1 MNRTAHR
8 RFSTVILI
16 FGLLSLAEV
25 ASAQDYVSGHGAL
38 EVWDEAGRAGVPL
51 WVRIWLTIL
60 QLTFISGLV
69 FMRRNVEARWA
80 VGGFFGVFA
89 SAVLSQSLTDIVPL
103 SGFIALL
110 HVLFWSPAL
119 YVLLSRRPFLK
130 ERSIYTVWSGFMT
143 FVILFS
149 FVFDIPY
156 TLVYF
161 DHLLGLGLLS

>member
-1 MNRTAHR
+1 MDKTAAR
-8 RFSTVILI
+8 RLSTLFLVL
-16 FGLLSLAEV
+16 GLLSLADL

-38 EVWDEAGRAGVPL
+38 EVWDAEGRAGVPL

-60 QLTFISGLV
+60 QSTFISGLV
-69 FMRRNVEARWA
+69 FVRRNVEARWA

-89 SAVLSQSLTDIVPL
+89 SAVLSQTLTDIVPL

-130 ERSIYTVWSGFMT
+130 GRSIYAAWSALMT

-161 DHLLGLGLLS
+161 DHLLGLDLLT